1 MASLKATTIEDQNQQ
16 SGDVTTSDDTPNSTE
31 NPQSSMED
39 SKFVGETTPSS
50 KSEGQTRRTISPC
63 DTIDT
68 GVARHGKGED
78 RKSLNNPGGRN
89 AIGATPRG
97 KVQNQPSKSA
107 SDESFT
113 LRVAP
118 TAEAVNQT
126 PRDIP
131 HGPFEIVA
139 TPIGDAENQTPRNS
153 PHGPFEIGATP
164 IGDAENQTPRDI
176 PHGPFEIGATP
187 IGEVK
192 NQTTGRTTG
201 NVPTPI
207 CIKGNIAMQ
216 WIVMTMVVAAEMQG
230 GKILMKVTRPILD
243 E

>member
-1 MASLKATTIEDQNQQ
+1 MASLKTNTIEHQNQQ
-16 SGDVTTSDDTPNSTE
+16 SRDVTTCDDTPNSTE

-39 SKFVGETTPSS
+39 TASKFVGETTPSS
-50 KSEGQTRRTISPC
+50 KGESQTRGKISPC

-78 RKSLNNPGGRN
+78 RKSINNPGGRN
-89 AIGATPRG
+89 AIGPTPRG
-97 KVQNQPSKSA
+97 KVENQPSKSA

-131 HGPFEIVA
+131 HGPI
-139 TPIGDAENQTPRNS
+139 
-153 PHGPFEIGATP
+153 EIGATP
-164 IGDAENQTPRDI
+164 IGDAENQTTRDI
-176 PHGPFEIGATP
+176 LHGPFEIGATP

-201 NVPTPI
+201 NVLTPI

-216 WIVMTMVVAAEMQG
+216 
-230 GKILMKVTRPILD
+230 
-243 E
+243 